1 MKKSHEITEEG
12 INTALRSSMEK
23 LTPDEFPAILGDCK
37 ERKDKKMDNITTIK
51 PNKRKHV
58 LRYIAAAAAFLL
70 IVGCA
75 FGLIRNADAK
85 NVYTT
90 VMIDVNPSVQIN
102 ANKNERVLSVT
113 PLNRDGEVIIGELD
127 FSGSTIDVA
136 VNAVIG
142 SMLKHGYI
150 TETRNAILISVMSKD
165 KAEAAELNSKLYTEV
180 NAQLSASAI
189 DASVLSQDMTD
200 SNTESNRLADEYGI
214 SCGKAQLID
223 TIINAGHPYTFEE
236 LAHMSISALNGILN
250 GTIDTDAPHHNGDS
264 HGESDNVGS
273 EEAALAI
280 ALEHAGVTL
289 DQLSWYEI
297 CLDFDDGIW
306 VYEVEFVVGNTEY
319 EYEINAI
326 TGEIIKFETELDDD
340 PEGAPGTPRPS
351 AQPTQQPGSEFL
363 SEDEVRTIVFN
374 HAGVNANDVREF
386 EIELDDEH
394 GIWVYEVDFKAGN
407 IEYDYVVNAVTGE
420 IIKSE
425 TEVDDDPTAAPGT
438 PRPTTQPT
446 AQPTQQPGSNFLSED
461 EVRTIVFNHAG
472 VNANDVREFEI
483 ELDDEDGIWVYEVD
497 FKAGNIEYDY
507 VVNAVTGAIIRVE
520 TEIDDDPTAA
530 PGTPRPT
537 AQPTQQP
544 GSEFLSE
551 DEIRAIVFSHAG
563 VNAND
568 VREFEIEL
576 DDEDGIWVYEVEFE
590 SGRHEYS
597 YEVNALTGEI
607 IDYEIDD

>member
-23 LTPDEFPAILGDCK
+23 LTPDKFPAILGDCK

-250 GTIDTDAPHHNGDS
+250 GTIDTDAPHHNGGS

-340 PEGAPGTPRPS
+340 PEGAPGTPRP
-351 AQPTQQPGSEFL
+351 TQQPGSEFL
-363 SEDEVRTIVFN
+363 SEDEVRAIVFN

-394 GIWVYEVDFKAGN
+394 GIWVYEVEFKAGN

-438 PRPTTQPT
+438 PRPT
-446 AQPTQQPGSNFLSED
+446 AQPTQQPGSEFLSED
-461 EVRTIVFNHAG
+461 EIRAIVFNHAG

-497 FKAGNIEYDY
+497 FKAGSIEYDY

-544 GSEFLSE
+544 GSELLSE

>member
-23 LTPDEFPAILGDCK
+23 LTPDKFPAILGDCK

-223 TIINAGHPYTFEE
+223 TIITAGHPYTFEE

-250 GTIDTDAPHHNGDS
+250 GTIDTDAPHHNGGS

-326 TGEIIKFETELDDD
+326 TGEIIKFETEFEDD
-340 PEGAPGTPRPS
+340 PHGAPPVTER
-351 AQPTQQPGSEFL
+351 PTQQPGSNFL
-363 SEDEVRTIVFN
+363 SEDEIKAIVFN

-394 GIWVYEVDFKAGN
+394 GIWVYEVEFKAGN

-438 PRPTTQPT
+438 PRPT
-446 AQPTQQPGSNFLSED
+446 AQPTQQPGSEFLSED
-461 EVRTIVFNHAG
+461 EIRAIVFNHAG

-497 FKAGNIEYDY
+497 FKAGSIEYDY

-537 AQPTQQP
+537 VQPTQQP
-544 GSEFLSE
+544 GSELLSE

>member
-23 LTPDEFPAILGDCK
+23 LTPDKFPAILGDCK

-223 TIINAGHPYTFEE
+223 TIITAGHPYTFEE

-250 GTIDTDAPHHNGDS
+250 GTIDTDAPHHNGGS

-326 TGEIIKFETELDDD
+326 TGEIIKFETEFEDD
-340 PEGAPGTPRPS
+340 PHGAPPVTER
-351 AQPTQQPGSEFL
+351 PTQQPGSNFL
-363 SEDEVRTIVFN
+363 SEDEVRAIVFN

-394 GIWVYEVDFKAGN
+394 GIWVYEVEFKAGN

-438 PRPTTQPT
+438 PRPT
-446 AQPTQQPGSNFLSED
+446 AQPTQQPGSEFLSED
-461 EVRTIVFNHAG
+461 EIRAIVFNHAG

-497 FKAGNIEYDY
+497 FKAGSIEYDY

-544 GSEFLSE
+544 GSELLSE

>member
-250 GTIDTDAPHHNGDS
+250 GTIDTDAPHHNGGS

-306 VYEVEFVVGNTEY
+306 VYEVEFVVENTEY

-326 TGEIIKFETELDDD
+326 TGEIIKFETEFEDD
-340 PEGAPGTPRPS
+340 PHGAPPVTER
-351 AQPTQQPGSEFL
+351 PTQQPGSNFL
-363 SEDEVRTIVFN
+363 SEDEIRAIVFN

-394 GIWVYEVDFKAGN
+394 GIWVYEVEFKAGN

-438 PRPTTQPT
+438 PRPT
-446 AQPTQQPGSNFLSED
+446 AQPTQQPGSEFLSED
-461 EVRTIVFNHAG
+461 EIRAIVFNHAG

>member
-23 LTPDEFPAILGDCK
+23 LTPDKFPAILGDCK

-250 GTIDTDAPHHNGDS
+250 GTIDTDAPHHNGGS

-326 TGEIIKFETELDDD
+326 TGEIIKFETEFEDD
-340 PEGAPGTPRPS
+340 PHGAPPVTER
-351 AQPTQQPGSEFL
+351 PTQQPGSNFL
-363 SEDEVRTIVFN
+363 SEDEIRAIVFN

-394 GIWVYEVDFKAGN
+394 GIWVYEVEFKAGN

-438 PRPTTQPT
+438 PRPT
-446 AQPTQQPGSNFLSED
+446 AQPTQQPGSEFLSED
-461 EVRTIVFNHAG
+461 EIRAIVFNHAG

-544 GSEFLSE
+544 GSELLSE
-551 DEIRAIVFSHAG
+551 DEIRAIVFNHAG

>member
-23 LTPDEFPAILGDCK
+23 LTPDKFPAILGDCK

-223 TIINAGHPYTFEE
+223 TIITAGHPYTFEE

-250 GTIDTDAPHHNGDS
+250 GTIDTDAPHHNGGS

-340 PEGAPGTPRPS
+340 PHGAPPVTER
-351 AQPTQQPGSEFL
+351 PTQQPGSNFL
-363 SEDEVRTIVFN
+363 SEDEIRAIVFN

-394 GIWVYEVDFKAGN
+394 GIWVYEVEFKAGN

-438 PRPTTQPT
+438 PRPT
-446 AQPTQQPGSNFLSED
+446 AQPTQQPGSEFLSED
-461 EVRTIVFNHAG
+461 EIRAIVFNHAG

-497 FKAGNIEYDY
+497 FKAGSIEYDY

-551 DEIRAIVFSHAG
+551 DEIRAIVFNHAG

>member
-250 GTIDTDAPHHNGDS
+250 GTIDTDAPHHNGGS

-326 TGEIIKFETELDDD
+326 TGEIIKFETEFEDD
-340 PEGAPGTPRPS
+340 PHGAPPVTER
-351 AQPTQQPGSEFL
+351 PTQQPGSNFL
-363 SEDEVRTIVFN
+363 SEDEIRAIVFN

-394 GIWVYEVDFKAGN
+394 GIWVYEVEFKAGN

-438 PRPTTQPT
+438 PRPT
-446 AQPTQQPGSNFLSED
+446 AQPTQQPGSEFLSED
-461 EVRTIVFNHAG
+461 EIRAIVFNHAG

-497 FKAGNIEYDY
+497 FKAGSIEYDY

>member
-23 LTPDEFPAILGDCK
+23 LTPDKFPAILGDCK

-180 NAQLSASAI
+180 NKQLSDSAI

-223 TIINAGHPYTFEE
+223 TIITSGHPYTFEE

-250 GTIDTDAPHHNGDS
+250 GTIDTDAPHHNGGS

-326 TGEIIKFETELDDD
+326 TGEIIKFETEFEDD
-340 PEGAPGTPRPS
+340 PHGAPPVTER
-351 AQPTQQPGSEFL
+351 PTQQPGSNFL
-363 SEDEVRTIVFN
+363 SEDEIRAIVFN

-394 GIWVYEVDFKAGN
+394 GIWVYEVEFKAGN

-438 PRPTTQPT
+438 PRPT
-446 AQPTQQPGSNFLSED
+446 AQPTQQPGSEFLSED
-461 EVRTIVFNHAG
+461 EIRAIVFNHAG

-497 FKAGNIEYDY
+497 FKAGSIEYDY

-544 GSEFLSE
+544 GSELLSE

>member
-23 LTPDEFPAILGDCK
+23 LTPDKFPAILGDCK

-250 GTIDTDAPHHNGDS
+250 GTIDTDAPHHNGGS

-340 PEGAPGTPRPS
+340 PHGAPPVTER
-351 AQPTQQPGSEFL
+351 PTQQPGSNFL
-363 SEDEVRTIVFN
+363 SEDEVRAIVFN

-394 GIWVYEVDFKAGN
+394 GIWVYEVEFKAGN

-438 PRPTTQPT
+438 PRPT
-446 AQPTQQPGSNFLSED
+446 AQPTQQPGSEFLSED
-461 EVRTIVFNHAG
+461 EIRAIVFNHAG

-551 DEIRAIVFSHAG
+551 DEIRAIVFNHAG

>member
-223 TIINAGHPYTFEE
+223 TIITAGHPYTFEE

-250 GTIDTDAPHHNGDS
+250 GTIDTDAPHHNGGS

-326 TGEIIKFETELDDD
+326 TGEIIKFETEFEDD
-340 PEGAPGTPRPS
+340 PHGAPPVTER
-351 AQPTQQPGSEFL
+351 PTQQPGSNFL
-363 SEDEVRTIVFN
+363 SEDEIKAIVFN

-394 GIWVYEVDFKAGN
+394 GIWVYEVEFKAGN

-438 PRPTTQPT
+438 PRPT
-446 AQPTQQPGSNFLSED
+446 AQPTQQPGSEFLSED
-461 EVRTIVFNHAG
+461 EIRAIVFNHAG

-537 AQPTQQP
+537 VQPTQQP
-544 GSEFLSE
+544 GSELLSE
-551 DEIRAIVFSHAG
+551 DEIRAIVFNHAG

>member
-250 GTIDTDAPHHNGDS
+250 GTIDTDAPHHNGGS

-306 VYEVEFVVGNTEY
+306 VYEVEFAVGNTEY

-394 GIWVYEVDFKAGN
+394 GIWVYEVEFKAGN

-438 PRPTTQPT
+438 PRPT
-446 AQPTQQPGSNFLSED
+446 AQPTQQPGSEFLSED
-461 EVRTIVFNHAG
+461 EIRAIVFNHAG